1 MVVQSWTD
9 VVVGSLQN
17 LWWGVVNYLPNIIGA
32 LVVLIIGLI
41 VAAGFGRSWRRSWK
55 GFASNVFS
63 RRSG

>member
-32 LVVLIIGLI
+32 FVVLVMSARFKPLPL
-41 VAAGFGRSWRRSWK
+41 K
-55 GFASNVFS
+55 
-63 RRSG
+63 